1 MAKTHPADV
10 CVCVCMYSVCV
21 LCVLVC
27 VCHDTAAD
35 ISEADAKKSRTLCVL
50 LAY

>member
-10 CVCVCMYSVCV
+10 RVCVLYVCVCVLYVC
-21 LCVLVC
+21 L
-27 VCHDTAAD
+27 CHDTAAD